1 MSITSIVPI
10 ADRLLNGKY
19 PKQEEENGNRGG
31 KTRNGDAKGERNGGV
46 YYTPSSGNGSDAA
59 TEAGLFQFEQIR
71 FAAVNATTGAGN
83 SGAGAQGNAAAE
95 AAPAAAVA
103 TTAPAVGVT
112 TTGAT
117 NATGGLSSQ
126 DLQTLNSALTA
137 LGLNQL
143 EIQAFDQ
150 FAGLIAEFSPDA
162 LKQLEAQ
169 LPALAQ
175 QVTGGTAN
183 GAAGTTKAPAFSLT
197 ELSVSF
203 KGVNG
208 TETQGGTTTQFS
220 AYQLEIREARV
231 TLTAGNG
238 QTVQATAPQP
248 ATATGGAT
256 GGGTTGTKA
265 TAASAASA

>member
-19 PKQEEENGNRGG
+19 PKPEEETGKGG
-31 KTRNGDAKGERNGGV
+31 EKARHRNAGGEGNGGV
-46 YYTPSSGNGSDAA
+46 YYTPSSGDGTDTA

-71 FAAVNATTGAGN
+71 FAAVNATTGAGIN
-83 SGAGAQGNAAAE
+83 GGGVVGNTAAAT
-95 AAPAAAVA
+95 APAAGVVA
-103 TTAPAVGVT
+103 PTTPASGAAA
-112 TTGAT
+112 GAT
-117 NATGGLSSQ
+117 SGLSAQ

-137 LGLNQL
+137 LGLNQQ
-143 EIQAFDQ
+143 EIEAFDR
-150 FAGLIAEFSPDA
+150 FAALIAQFSPDA

-183 GAAGTTKAPAFSLT
+183 GAAGTTNAAAFSLT

-203 KGVNG
+203 KGVSG

-256 GGGTTGTKA
+256 GGGTTGTKN